1 MNTGSRFDIVR
12 PCFLKKETE
21 NGQCE
26 AQQSS
31 KKKRKGLLYIATK
44 GRLVGMYVMKGV
56 DLHFTSGIKDLS
68 SSRTRE

>member
-1 MNTGSRFDIVR
+1 MNTGSRFGIVR

-31 KKKRKGLLYIATK
+31 KK
-44 GRLVGMYVMKGV
+44 
-56 DLHFTSGIKDLS
+56 
-68 SSRTRE
+68 RERVCYTLPQKEG

>member
-1 MNTGSRFDIVR
+1 MIYKYNIQRVGRGINSLCVKMNTGSRFGIVR

-31 KKKRKGLLYIATK
+31 KKI
-44 GRLVGMYVMKGV
+44 
-56 DLHFTSGIKDLS
+56 
-68 SSRTRE
+68 